1 MLKLI
6 YWVMFRIDLCYG
18 LCLGYLKSSWF
29 YADFNYILFVYHSR
43 LVHGIENMRNPS
55 KLVVSLEQLQQ
66 WHLFRAPTL
75 FNRGCPQLSGA
86 LILSSTP
93 ATNPNFRAPTLTTWH
108 VGPTSQWVIYPF
120 LCSWC
125 LSRTSAFLSRREGAK
140 SWGGVRHGWAWGG
153 ASARTRTHAVSS
165 SSQSMALR
173 GEGHLSYGRRG
184 TPKLCVTTSWFYRTR
199 WAGTPP
205 WRCEQIAA

>member
-125 LSRTSAFLSRREGAK
+125 LSPAPLHSSPDAREQRAEAGCDTGEREAAHLLEL
-140 SWGGVRHGWAWGG
+140 GPMQWARAPNRWPC
-153 ASARTRTHAVSS
+153 AARD
-165 SSQSMALR
+165 
-173 GEGHLSYGRRG
+173 
-184 TPKLCVTTSWFYRTR
+184 
-199 WAGTPP
+199 
-205 WRCEQIAA
+205 I